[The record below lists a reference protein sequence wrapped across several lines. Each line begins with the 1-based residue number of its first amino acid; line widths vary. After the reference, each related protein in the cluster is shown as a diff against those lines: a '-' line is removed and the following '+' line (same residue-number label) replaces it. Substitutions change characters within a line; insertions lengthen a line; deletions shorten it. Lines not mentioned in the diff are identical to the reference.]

1 MFVEEVIIDGFKSY
15 ATRTVVSGFDPRFNA
30 ITGLN
35 GSGKSNILDAIC
47 FVLGITNL
55 SAVRAANL
63 QELVY
68 KQGQAGVT
76 KASVTIVFNNS
87 DAAKSPVGY
96 EQYKQISVARQ
107 VVLGGKNKY
116 LINGHTAQVSQV
128 QNLFHSVQLNV
139 NNPHFLIMQGR
150 ITKVLNMKPPEI
162 LGMIEEAAGTRMYEN
177 KKQAALKTMAK
188 KEKKVDEIN
197 KILADEITPTLEKL
211 RKEKRNYMQWAA
223 NNTEV
228 ERLTRYCV
236 AYDYTKALTISSKST
251 SELSELQALLA
262 AAQARKAE
270 HAAAIDALS
279 DEMDEIQSTRDAQL
293 QGDFDELKTKE
304 DAIGRDVVKLRTKA
318 TNHASTVGAAKTT
331 VRTLQ
336 EQAADLDHAMAAQEA
351 SISTL
356 MQQGESIEA
365 THAARAQAVTD
376 LSGEIQALNAGVSS
390 SSSKQSLTDQLAT
403 KTRELQAT
411 KTHIQQ
417 LQLKL
422 QHHVT
427 SVAAKQAQLAKT
439 KSQNKAIEASE
450 AALLRDVRS
459 LEEQVSGLERRFN
472 VGAEAELR
480 SKKEALQQRVGQ
492 LHRDLDDASAGVAAR
507 LRFDFDTRAVDPS
520 GVHGMIAKL
529 LSVRDG
535 KHTTA
540 LEMAAGGKLYQIVV
554 DNEHTG
560 QDLLTNGNLRSR
572 VTVIPLNKISRRPLT
587 SHQVAAA
594 ERIAREKRGH
604 AWPALDLIEFDDA
617 VAPAMEYAFGS
628 TIVCDS
634 SATAEAVTFHR
645 DVRARTVTLEGDSFD
660 PAGTLQGGSAPSNNN
675 AILKRVHAVAAIARD
690 LELARAER
698 NAVADELDAMRDD
711 AKAYADLQR
720 KLELKA
726 HELSLLRRQI
736 QETSYAQIQA
746 ELARLEADQAA
757 ATTDLATANASLPTL
772 DAAIRALQEDI
783 ASMATGREGR
793 LKALGVRLKDAKA
806 SLVSAAS
813 ALQTHTQSIAELR
826 LELDTMRDE
835 KAALQE
841 ALASAETSLVS
852 LQKEA
857 DKVRSALA
865 AMEASLG
872 EVSAQLQAQRA
883 SLAQCDEELKGLQ
896 ATLEAR
902 KKSVRDADLEAK
914 KIDVRIGRMQKDTS
928 AATSLVENLQKQHP
942 WIATEKEY
950 FGRDQSDF
958 DFKRMELGAAKARL
972 AELKDAQGSLAKKIN
987 KKVMGMIE
995 KAESEYQSL
1004 MEKRTI
1010 IEKDKTKINSVITEL
1025 DTKKNE
1031 ALEITWQKVN
1041 KDFGSIFA
1049 TLLPGTSAKLDPP
1062 ADGSILDGLQV
1073 KVAFGGVW
1081 KESLTELSGGQ
1092 RSLLALS
1099 LILSLLLFKPAP
1111 MYILD
1116 EVDAA
1121 LDLSHTQNI
1130 GQMIRSHFSHS
1141 QFIVVSLKEGMFN
1154 NANVVFQTKFVD
1166 GVSTVARS
1174 TPHGR

>member
-236 AYDYTKALTISSKST
+236 AYDYTKALGISSKSST
-251 SELSELQALLA
+251 ELSDLQASLA
-262 AAQARKAE
+262 AAHARKAE
-270 HAAAIDALS
+270 HVAAIDALA

-293 QGDFDELKTKE
+293 QGDFDELKSKE

-318 TNHASTVGAAKTT
+318 TNHASTVGAAKTQLA
-331 VRTLQ
+331 TLH
-336 EQAADLDHAMAAQEA
+336 EQAADLDQAIASQEA
-351 SISTL
+351 SIAAL
-356 MQQGESIEA
+356 MQRGESIEA
-365 THAARAQAVTD
+365 THTARAQAVTD

-411 KTHIQQ
+411 NTHIQQ

-422 QHHVT
+422 SHHVT

-450 AALLRDVRS
+450 ATLLGDVQR
-459 LEEQVSGLERRFN
+459 LEEQVADLERRFN
-472 VGAEAELR
+472 PGAEAELR
-480 SKKEALQQRVGQ
+480 AKSDDLQRRVGQ
-492 LHRDLDDASAGVAAR
+492 LQRELDDATASVAAR
-507 LRFDFDTRAVDPS
+507 LRLDFDTRAVNPR
-520 GVHGMIAKL
+520 GVHGMVAKL

-535 KHTTA
+535 AHATA

-560 QDLLTNGNLRSR
+560 QALIERGKLKGR
-572 VTVIPLNKISRRPLT
+572 VTAIPLNQITHRTLT
-587 SHQVAAA
+587 AAQVAAA
-594 ERIAREKRGH
+594 QRIARDKRGK
-604 AWPALDLIEFDDA
+604 AWPALDLIDYDAA
-617 VAPAMEYAFGS
+617 VAPAMAYAFGA
-628 TIVCDS
+628 TFVCDS
-634 SATAEAVTFHR
+634 SATAEAVTFHK

-660 PAGTLQGGSAPSNNN
+660 PAGTLQGGSAPKNHS
-675 AILKRVHAVAAIARD
+675 AILSRAHAVAGLAKK
-690 LELARAER
+690 LERARAER

-711 AKAYADLQR
+711 AMAYADLQR
-720 KLELKA
+720 KLDLKA

-746 ELARLEADQAA
+746 ELARLEADHAA
-757 ATTDLATANASLPTL
+757 ANSDLATATASVPTL
-772 DAAIRALQEDI
+772 EAAIRALQEDI

-793 LKALGVRLKDAKA
+793 LKSLGVRLKDAKA
-806 SLVSAAS
+806 ALVSAAS
-813 ALQTHTQSIAELR
+813 SLQTHTQSVTELK

-835 KAALQE
+835 KTALLE
-841 ALASAETSLVS
+841 ALAAADTSLQS
-852 LQKEA
+852 LQTES
-857 DKVRSALA
+857 DKVRSALRG
-865 AMEASLG
+865 MEASLA

-902 KKSVRDADLEAK
+902 QKS
-914 KIDVRIGRMQKDTS
+914 
-928 AATSLVENLQKQHP
+928 NLQKQHP

-958 DFKRMELGAAKARL
+958 DFKRLELNVAKSRL

-1062 ADGSILDGLQV
+1062 DDGSILDGLQV